1 MNEISELVQK
11 LQQLLDSAEFDC
23 KSESL
28 RLDEILDSLEYKAAL
43 HKLQRGEID

>member
-1 MNEISELVQK
+1 MNEISELIQK

-28 RLDEILDSLEYKAAL
+28 RLDEILDSLKYKAAL

>member
-1 MNEISELVQK
+1 MNEISELIQK

-28 RLDEILDSLEYKAAL
+28 RLDEILDSLEHKAAL

>member
-1 MNEISELVQK
+1 MSEISELIQK
-11 LQQLLDSAEFDC
+11 LQQLLDLAEFDC

>member
-1 MNEISELVQK
+1 MNEISELIQK

-23 KSESL
+23 KSERF

-43 HKLQRGEID
+43 HKLQRGEIE